1 MKGGS
6 IGRENGKKVLMGLEK
21 TQQGIICPLPPL
33 QPSICGS
40 FVLRPETSIGS
51 TKKQKSSDSLRRID
65 STLFGRASQV
75 LAAHLISRQ
84 IGPCA
89 LIHNRSR
96 DPSAFQVLSFTD
108 HQSLMFLKAFGQ
120 RVYREGQRLSGARR
134 SSSNIHSLS
143 CPNACLSVYE
153 TTRKGILYTVCSVC
167 DVFRSNTSWLSKN
180 QPKIVE
186 RPGFPSIVPSFFALV
201 VTALYR
207 TNYTRTTHRAARLY
221 ISNTS

>member
-21 TQQGIICPLPPL
+21 TQQGIICPPL

-89 LIHNRSR
+89 LIHNRSVR
-96 DPSAFQVLSFTD
+96 LPGVVLHRPSITNVLESIWLACLQGGLEVIRSASQLEQHPQFVLS
-108 HQSLMFLKAFGQ
+108 
-120 RVYREGQRLSGARR
+120 ERL
-134 SSSNIHSLS
+134 LV
-143 CPNACLSVYE
+143 CL
-153 TTRKGILYTVCSVC
+153 R
-167 DVFRSNTSWLSKN
+167 
-180 QPKIVE
+180 
-186 RPGFPSIVPSFFALV
+186 
-201 VTALYR
+201 
-207 TNYTRTTHRAARLY
+207 NYTKRDTIY
-221 ISNTS
+221 CVQCV